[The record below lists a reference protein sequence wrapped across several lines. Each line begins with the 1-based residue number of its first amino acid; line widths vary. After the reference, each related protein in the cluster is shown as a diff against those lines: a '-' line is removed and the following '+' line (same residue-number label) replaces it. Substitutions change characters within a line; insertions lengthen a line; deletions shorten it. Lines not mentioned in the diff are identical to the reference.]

1 MPAAVTLVRST
12 YTDADSF
19 NAAAFNALTASSA
32 SVPDATPGTAGVM
45 PATTTAAGLALTN
58 AADAAAQRTVLG
70 LVIGANVQAYNAE
83 LAALA
88 GLTGAADRL
97 PYFTGPGAAAL
108 ATFTSYGRTL
118 AALVDAAAGRT
129 ALGLVI
135 GTDVQAYSATLA
147 AFAAG
152 TVLTPAQGG
161 TGVNNASRT
170 LTLAGNV
177 THAGAFTQSFTATGN
192 TALTLPTTG
201 TLATLAG
208 TEALSNKTITASP
221 ISGSTGAFTTLAAS
235 GDVTLAATSNLIANK
250 SVLLSDGTAGTAT
263 GAIYFI
269 NDTDTGFYRAGGN
282 TLGFMGNGT
291 SLGTWNPTSL
301 QVTGALSAT
310 GNLTLSAANSNI
322 LGGTST
328 GSSSI
333 YNSTGAAGFTI
344 YGPTHATKANH
355 IDVFAGLL
363 GHTFNSAGFALSGAL
378 TATGNGTFGG
388 GGVSGTLL
396 ASNAGVDT
404 TAYNAGSY
412 NANHRLWLGTGNATN
427 AFAAIRFSGSGGVH
441 EGLFGTVQN
450 ASGHAE
456 FFWQL
461 YNGTSY
467 TERLRL
473 SSTAF
478 AVTGQFGN
486 SFTGANGQ
494 YALSQD
500 NTSGANFHVF
510 YNSASVPCGSIS
522 RVTTTNAVVLNTSSD
537 LRLKENL
544 RDFTDSGRLIDSL
557 KPRWFDWK
565 NSNENGKN
573 VIGFIAQEE
582 HAADPIFAHI
592 GAVSVGDEDPETI
605 TKQWQRSD
613 SALIPILVAELQSL
627 RARVAH
633 LEAA

>member
-32 SVPDATPGTAGVM
+32 SVLDATPGTAGVM

-70 LVIGANVQAYNAE
+70 LVIGTNVQAYDAE

-108 ATFTSYGRTL
+108 APFTSYGRTL

-221 ISGSTGAFTTLAAS
+221 ISGSTGAFTTLSATGNITTSSQIFFGGNYSHYVRADAGSAS
-235 GDVTLAATSNLIANK
+235 DLFIGGWNGVGIQAGSAFNTVATFTSTGLNNTAIGATTPSTAVFTTSLASTAFYMGSANDGSTGQIAVVAGDTYFDYKGSLRLRAL
-250 SVLLSDGTAGTAT
+250 DAGTAT
-263 GAIYFI
+263 IFTLSTAGA
-269 NDTDTGFYRAGGN
+269 A
-282 TLGFMGNGT
+282 
-291 SLGTWNPTSL
+291 
-301 QVTGALSAT
+301 VTGT
-310 GNLTLSAANSNI
+310 
-322 LGGTST
+322 
-328 GSSSI
+328 
-333 YNSTGAAGFTI
+333 
-344 YGPTHATKANH
+344 
-355 IDVFAGLL
+355 
-363 GHTFNSAGFALSGAL
+363 
-378 TATGNGTFGG
+378 
-388 GGVSGTLL
+388 
-396 ASNAGVDT
+396 
-404 TAYNAGSY
+404 
-412 NANHRLWLGTGNATN
+412 
-427 AFAAIRFSGSGGVH
+427 
-441 EGLFGTVQN
+441 
-450 ASGHAE
+450 
-456 FFWQL
+456 
-461 YNGTSY
+461 
-467 TERLRL
+467 L
-473 SSTAF
+473 SST
-478 AVTGQFGN
+478 GI
-486 SFTGANGQ
+486 
-494 YALSQD
+494 LSV
-500 NTSGANFHVF
+500 NTSGATDGTISNFRDTADVSGVYYAAF
-510 YNSASVPCGSIS
+510 RNSASTIIGSVN
-522 RVTTTNAVVLNTSSD
+522 RVTTTNAVVYNTTSD
-537 LRLKENL
+537 GRLKENL

-557 KPRWFDWK
+557 KPRVFDWK
-565 NSNENGKN
+565 NSDENGKN

-613 SALIPILVAELQSL
+613 SALIPIVVAELQSL

>member
-32 SVPDATPGTAGVM
+32 SVADATPGTAGVM

-83 LAALA
+83 LAAIA

-135 GTDVQAYSATLA
+135 GTDVQAYSATLT

-208 TEALSNKTITASP
+208 SESLSNKTITASAFNGTVGATTP
-221 ISGSTGAFTTLAAS
+221 STGAFTTLSAT
-235 GDVTLAATSNLIANK
+235 GIVTNTLAGGGLSLNSVSGNTTGTYHQFTTSAGAKIYYGIGSQIVGGTTVNDFVLDSISGNVIISTAETARATITSTGLNSTAIGATTPSTIAA
-250 SVLLSDGTAGTAT
+250 TTITTTGTAT
-263 GAIYFI
+263 FTKSANSAGSVAALLQNADGNSGIGARLAWRLDNLANEWGYI
-269 NDTDTGFYRAGGN
+269 NVNRVGGGATAQMDIAVNGAAFSGAPSVVASLTSTGLA
-282 TLGFMGNGT
+282 
-291 SLGTWNPTSL
+291 
-301 QVTGALSAT
+301 VTGALSAT
-310 GNLTLSAANSNI
+310 GILS
-322 LGGTST
+322 
-328 GSSSI
+328 
-333 YNSTGAAGFTI
+333 
-344 YGPTHATKANH
+344 
-355 IDVFAGLL
+355 V
-363 GHTFNSAGFALSGAL
+363 
-378 TATGNGTFGG
+378 
-388 GGVSGTLL
+388 
-396 ASNAGVDT
+396 
-404 TAYNAGSY
+404 
-412 NANHRLWLGTGNATN
+412 
-427 AFAAIRFSGSGGVH
+427 
-441 EGLFGTVQN
+441 
-450 ASGHAE
+450 
-456 FFWQL
+456 
-461 YNGTSY
+461 
-467 TERLRL
+467 
-473 SSTAF
+473 
-478 AVTGQFGN
+478 
-486 SFTGANGQ
+486 
-494 YALSQD
+494 
-500 NTSGANFHVF
+500 NTSGATDGTISNFRDTADVSGVYYAAF
-510 YNSASVPCGSIS
+510 RNSASTIIGSVN
-522 RVTTTNAVVLNTSSD
+522 RVTTTNAVVYNTTSD
-537 LRLKENL
+537 GRLKENL

-557 KPRWFDWK
+557 KPRVFDWK
-565 NSNENGKN
+565 NSDENGKN

-582 HAADPIFAHI
+582 HTADPIFAHI